1 MIFMKQ
7 TESTEMYLENILVLS
22 QKNGSVRAIDISRYS
37 GYSKPSVSRAMG
49 ILREAGFIRIDAFGI
64 ITLTE
69 TGYSVASKIL
79 ERHRVL
85 TEMLKSFGISDE
97 TAAEDACRIEHV
109 ISDETF
115 GCIKNNFPADTKK

>member
-1 MIFMKQ
+1 MKQ

-22 QKNGSVRAIDISRYS
+22 EKLGSVRSIDIAHYS

-49 ILREAGFIRIDAFGI
+49 ILRKGGFIEIDPFGI
-64 ITLTE
+64 ISLTE
-69 TGYSVASKIL
+69 SGYSVASKIL

-85 TEMLKSFGISDE
+85 TKMLKSFGISDE
-97 TAAEDACRIEHV
+97 VAAEDACRIEHV

-115 GCIKNNFPADTKK
+115 DCIKKSFAE